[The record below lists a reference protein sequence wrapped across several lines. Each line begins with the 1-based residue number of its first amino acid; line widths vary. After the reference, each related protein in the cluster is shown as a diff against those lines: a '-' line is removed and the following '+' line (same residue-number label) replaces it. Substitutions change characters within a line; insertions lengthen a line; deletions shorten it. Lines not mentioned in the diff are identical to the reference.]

1 MKRAGAA
8 GSKAGIWG
16 GRCCLYCCGRC
27 VVGATFI
34 LGDIRIL
41 VVLQLPRQDGALES
55 FAAAGLVWFVAA
67 IVIWTG
73 GPHKRAKRAHETLNL
88 STCCTT
94 KTTRAE
100 LRQLGGPKLDA
111 YYSPQPRPI
120 IHPSTTPPPIQILR
134 REQRRRLSKER
145 YLLLQLRDLRPD
157 MMAGWFGS
165 TNPIDEQID
174 RATSSSL

>member
-1 MKRAGAA
+1 LSLLLWSLR
-8 GSKAGIWG
+8 G
-16 GRCCLYCCGRC
+16 GRHLHSWRYSHSCRSAVAETRRSLG
-27 VVGATFI
+27 VV
-34 LGDIRIL
+34 R
-41 VVLQLPRQDGALES
+41 RS
-55 FAAAGLVWFVAA
+55 RSGLVR
-67 IVIWTG
+67 G
-73 GPHKRAKRAHETLNL
+73 GHRHLDRGPHKRAKRAHETLNL
-88 STCCTT
+88 STCY
-94 KTTRAE
+94 TTRPPAE

-120 IHPSTTPPPIQILR
+120 IHPSTTPPPIQRLR